1 MTKQKVDHM
10 HFGAAA
16 TLASI
21 GRLRL
26 DLDAFTMIGHVALWL
41 LLALVT
47 AGLGLLI
54 VPYEAAKLI
63 LNSIIITDE
72 FGRASARLRCEISY
86 TTQIGHGLVWALFV
100 LLSGGI
106 AAPFY
111 VFALAQ
117 LALNRTELVAI

>member
-16 TLASI
+16 TLASV

-86 TTQIGHGLVWALFV
+86 TTQIGHCLVWALFV

>member
-1 MTKQKVDHM
+1 MNKQKVDHM
-10 HFGAAA
+10 HFGAAEMV
-16 TLASI
+16 ASI

-26 DLDAFTMIGHVALWL
+26 DLDAFTMIAHVILWF

-47 AGLGLLI
+47 AGFGLLI
-54 VPYEAAKLI
+54 IPYAAAKLI

-72 FGRASARLRCEISY
+72 FGRVSARLRCEISW
-86 TTQIGHGLVWALFV
+86 TTQIGHGAVWALFV

-111 VFALAQ
+111 IFALAQ
-117 LALNRTELVAI
+117 MAINRTELVSI